1 MTNKTKFSLIVAFML
16 IVAVTY
22 GFFSDGDNPEPVVNN
37 VKKTS
42 NTQTAQKV
50 SNEEQYPQAP
60 DFTLKD
66 LDGNEVKLSDYRG
79 KVVILD
85 FWATWCPPCRKGIPD
100 FVEMQAQY
108 GEDEFVIIGI
118 NLDQGEAKE
127 VVPMVSDFAKKYK
140 INYPVVIHDQEI
152 IYAYGGIRS
161 IPTTFVL
168 DKEGNVRQ
176 GVQGYRPKSF
186 FTNIID
192 PLL

>member
-22 GFFSDGDNPEPVVNN
+22 GFFSNGDNPEPVVNN
-37 VKKTS
+37 AKNTS
-42 NTQTAQKV
+42 NTQLAQKV
-50 SNEEQYPQAP
+50 SNEKQYPQAP

-66 LDGNEVKLSDYRG
+66 LEGNEVKLSDYRG

-100 FVEMQAQY
+100 FVEMQEQY
-108 GEDEFVIIGI
+108 GDDGFVIIGI

-127 VVPMVSDFAKKYK
+127 VVPMVSDFAKNYK
-140 INYPVVIHDQEI
+140 INYPIVIHDQEI
-152 IYAYGGIRS
+152 ISAYGGIRS

-168 DKEGNVRQ
+168 DKEGKVRQ